1 MISDRAESPDYHVH
15 EPNLYL
21 NLLPRLS
28 LTRLL
33 SILGLLNGGIWF
45 GTNFFMMFAVAS
57 FLSGA
62 RAFQV
67 LGEPWSGV
75 LLVVFYKSFFVI
87 NAICS
92 ILALSFQTGEWIWLA
107 KKITR
112 RSTYMVILSVAVG
125 LVGVIW
131 IYPTLQKYRLA
142 ANVEIQNGIP
152 AELTGSESISSSSDD
167 SPARDEKPV
176 MKASNQKFFSLWRNI
191 AYFANLFFLLC
202 SGIWI
207 TRYSRYPTSNRPFS
221 F

>member
-1 MISDRAESPDYHVH
+1 
-15 EPNLYL
+15 
-21 NLLPRLS
+21 
-28 LTRLL
+28 
-33 SILGLLNGGIWF
+33 
-45 GTNFFMMFAVAS
+45 MMFAVAS
-57 FLSGA
+57 FLSGP

-125 LVGVIW
+125 LGGVIW
-131 IYPTLQKYRLA
+131 IFPTLQKYRLA
-142 ANVEIQNGIP
+142 ANAEIQNGIT
-152 AELTGSESISSSSDD
+152 AESSASETISPPPDD
-167 SPARDEKPV
+167 SSPANSKLV
-176 MKASNQKFFSLWRNI
+176 KKASNQKFFLLWKNI
-191 AYFANLFFLLC
+191 AYFANLFFLIS

-207 TRYSRYPTSNRPFS
+207 TRYSRYATSNRPFS